1 MSKSITL
8 SQFKSNLEE
17 GRRRKEDVSEPGE
30 REPDDNII
38 VHLKKAHESNGKHD
52 VKFGDGSS
60 HKVSGDVARKVLGAL
75 GKLKPDHRLEVQN
88 HIGQSHSNLMDVH
101 GMIK

>member
-1 MSKSITL
+1 MSKSITF
-8 SQFKSNLEE
+8 SQLKSSLEE
-17 GRRRKEDVSEPGE
+17 GRRKKEVMSDPGD

-38 VHLKKAHESNGKHD
+38 VHLKKAHESDGGHE

-60 HKVSGDVARKVLGAL
+60 HKVSGDVARKVLGAM
-75 GKLKPDHRLEVQN
+75 GKLKPEHRLAVQN
-88 HIGQSHSNLMDVH
+88 HIGQSHSNLMAVH